1 MCGSR
6 QNAGAT
12 MQHQK
17 INQNKQQPIRNQ
29 KCLLLRAKLTGSALV
44 VIVLLKAQPFKHI
57 NIHKHTMHHYV
68 SFCIYMLSLV
78 LSLCI
83 TLRFVSTFFCQR
95 VFVCLYEKCTRHI
108 SLDQGT
114 LDAVMKSVLD
124 SSWNF
129 NLLKPY
135 SIILFYL

>member
-1 MCGSR
+1 
-6 QNAGAT
+6 
-12 MQHQK
+12 
-17 INQNKQQPIRNQ
+17 
-29 KCLLLRAKLTGSALV
+29 
-44 VIVLLKAQPFKHI
+44 
-57 NIHKHTMHHYV
+57 
-68 SFCIYMLSLV
+68 MLSLV

-83 TLRFVSTFFCQR
+83 AFRFVSTFFCQR